1 MSSVPSRIPMDATDV
16 YLDGNELP
24 QLGNHAFIG
33 KKNLKTLLLNNSLV
47 ESLHNQTFSGLK
59 RLLILHLD
67 SNRLTAFYGYE
78 LEPLENLRELYLQN
92 NRIKFIHPKTFS
104 HLKNLQVLH
113 LSHNALVDYAVVEL
127 SANPYLRLLSLA
139 DNPWSCHCDFVR
151 QFQVIYFPF
160 QFPLGSS
167 MLRPPIVQAYLD
179 LKFSDSFELNERPVS
194 SHKISPI
201 RFNQLD
207 IPISNTR

>member
-1 MSSVPSRIPMDATDV
+1 MCVNQVSSVPSRIPMDATDV

-67 SNRLTAFYGYE
+67 NNRLTAFHGYE
-78 LEPLENLRELYLQN
+78 LEPLENLRELYLHH

-127 SANPYLRLLSLA
+127 SANPYLRLLLLA

-151 QFQVIYFPF
+151 QFQVSYPSIIQLFI
-160 QFPLGSS
+160 PLFICCHNMTSTA
-167 MLRPPIVQAYLD
+167 ITV
-179 LKFSDSFELNERPVS
+179 VS
-194 SHKISPI
+194 TSL
-201 RFNQLD
+201 FNQ
-207 IPISNTR
+207 

>member
-1 MSSVPSRIPMDATDV
+1 MDAPDV
-16 YLDGNELP
+16 YLDGNQLP

-33 KKNLKTLLLNNSLV
+33 KKNLKTLLLNSSHV

-67 SNRLTAFYGYE
+67 NNRLTASHGYE
-78 LEPLENLRELYLQN
+78 LEPLENLRELYLQH

-139 DNPWSCHCDFVR
+139 DNPWSCHCDFIR
-151 QFQVIYFPF
+151 QFQVNFSSFLISVHVFM
-160 QFPLGSS
+160 QLIIIIPLS
-167 MLRPPIVQAYLD
+167 
-179 LKFSDSFELNERPVS
+179 
-194 SHKISPI
+194 
-201 RFNQLD
+201 
-207 IPISNTR
+207 